1 MVTQTIYLIRHG
13 TTEWIEQGRTHG
25 ALDSPLSTFGQWE
38 AQQTAGA
45 LKDREITRIFSSPQG
60 RAMQTAGYIAEK
72 IPAVEVA
79 PLDGLREMGFG
90 FMEGKPDQFKK
101 FSKNPFLIFLFAPI
115 WFILLGL
122 SGEKRAKFQKRVL
135 EAWQYILSQNNP
147 GNIVVVSHAIALNM
161 ILHTLPCGT
170 DVKKKKRYSLGTCS
184 ISKVEIDEQGQP
196 ILTQINSISHL
207 MNQGNHGN

>member
-1 MVTQTIYLIRHG
+1 MYTKTIYLIRHG
-13 TTEWIEQGRTHG
+13 TTEWIEQSRTHG

-38 AQQTAGA
+38 AGQAA
-45 LKDREITRIFSSPQG
+45 EVLKDRGITQIFSSPQG
-60 RAMQTAGYIAEK
+60 RAMQTAAIIAKK
-72 IPAVEVA
+72 IPNTAVT

-90 FMEGKPDQFKK
+90 FMEGKQDQFKK
-101 FSKNPFLIFLFAPI
+101 ISKKPLYLFLFAPI
-115 WFILLGL
+115 WFIFLGL
-122 SGEKRAKFQKRVL
+122 TGENRAKLQKRVL
-135 EAWQYILSQNNP
+135 DAWQHILSQNNP
-147 GNIVVVSHAIALNM
+147 GNTAVVSHAIALNM
-161 ILHTLPCGT
+161 ILHTLPCGS